1 MSRRIGPGTCTG
13 GVKGHPARSV
23 KVTTREGNYSA
34 FNGYR
39 FTPSD
44 YSAVR
49 CFVAGCGHVWRTKAD
64 YVDSLPDAPE
74 DWWR

>member
-1 MSRRIGPGTCTG
+1 MLVRN
-13 GVKGHPARSV
+13 
-23 KVTTREGNYSA
+23 GNFSA

-49 CFVAGCGHVWRTKAD
+49 CLTCGEIWRTNAD
-64 YVDSLPDAPE
+64 WVSGCRDAAGDRE
-74 DWWR
+74 RFGVVQKT